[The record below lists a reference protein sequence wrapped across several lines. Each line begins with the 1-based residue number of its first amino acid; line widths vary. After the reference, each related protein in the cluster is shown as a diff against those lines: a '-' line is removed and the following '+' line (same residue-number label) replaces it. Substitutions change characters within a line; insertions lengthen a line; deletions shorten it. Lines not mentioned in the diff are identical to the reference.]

1 MKRFTTLAIALLGI
15 LSLTACSDNMT
26 APFEDDKTNTSLE
39 PAASTIAEIADKAGF
54 ELLLGA
60 VSYIAETNPES
71 KTVSSLLDDSE
82 LTVFAPTDQAF
93 LDLVNAVSSLLDPDI
108 LEADGPFAAIDALLG
123 AGTIE
128 AVVSYHI
135 TGGSRDAASLVPD
148 RDERQVKTLL
158 LGAQIMITD
167 DARIIAVGNSA
178 QITATDIY
186 ASNGIVH
193 VIDTVILPV
202 DLNLSANSDKPITQA
217 RTID

>member
-26 APFEDDKTNTSLE
+26 APFEDDKTNTSLK

-135 TGGSRDAASLVPD
+135 TGGSRDAASLVPV

-202 DLNLSANSDKPITQA
+202 DLNLSANSEKPITLA
-217 RTID
+217 RTMD